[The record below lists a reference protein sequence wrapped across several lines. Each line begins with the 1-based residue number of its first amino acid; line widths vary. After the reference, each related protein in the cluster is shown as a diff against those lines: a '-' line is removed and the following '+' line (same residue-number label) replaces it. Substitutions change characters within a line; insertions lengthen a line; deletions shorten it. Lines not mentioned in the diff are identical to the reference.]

1 MQSPCFAEL
10 TCLLHFPSAEKFGI
24 IDMPAFIGS
33 VLMHGGIPTTFSE
46 RNTIKYTLISVL
58 VGIVLFVVYCGVKQK
73 KE

>member
-1 MQSPCFAEL
+1 
-10 TCLLHFPSAEKFGI
+10 
-24 IDMPAFIGS
+24 MPAFIGS
-33 VLMHGGIPTTFSE
+33 VLMHGGIPTTSSE